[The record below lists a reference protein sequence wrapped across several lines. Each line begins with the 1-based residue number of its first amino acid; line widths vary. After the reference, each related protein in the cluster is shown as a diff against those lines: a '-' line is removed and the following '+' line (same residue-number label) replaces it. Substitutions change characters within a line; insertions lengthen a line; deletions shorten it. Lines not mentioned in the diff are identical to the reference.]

1 MAIRTW
7 YDAEGVKDH
16 HRRQWAETLK
26 SIYAASRDIKS
37 YISICD
43 ETELL
48 PVDCEILAGM
58 LLSRRKPA
66 EALQW
71 VEKGLEIQS
80 NNQLYRG
87 SSYVQCQEIFRYG
100 SCRWSRPFRLKI
112 PKYASV
118 SWHDPREDQC
128 PQLSN

>member
-1 MAIRTW
+1 MDHDDYGFTYHLERNVSELLNKKGLREFAIAIRAR
-7 YDAEGVKDH
+7 YDAKGVKDH
-16 HRRQWAETLK
+16 HRRQWGKTLK
-26 SIYAASRDIKS
+26 SIYSASRDFKS
-37 YISICD
+37 YILICD

-66 EALQW
+66 EALKW

-87 SSYVQCQEIFRYG
+87 SR
-100 SCRWSRPFRLKI
+100 
-112 PKYASV
+112 
-118 SWHDPREDQC
+118 
-128 PQLSN
+128 